1 MATAVQ
7 DKRAPGPSARPEPDA
22 AARRGILPVY
32 KPGEG
37 TVTRLGLF
45 VVLAAFVLYTAHHW
59 FYSWSFLRNTLLKYL
74 EYVGLGVLLNW
85 TLDPGPQRFLALTG
99 AGVVV
104 GGGLLLCYY
113 YLYVRPRSAEFLVQ
127 TDSEL
132 RKVTWPKISPWFK
145 METQVWG
152 ATYVVLIVVVLLALY
167 VFGVD
172 TILNFCAQWIF
183 YRE

>member
-7 DKRAPGPSARPEPDA
+7 DKRAPGPSPAAPDA
-22 AARRGILPVY
+22 SGRRGILPVY

-45 VVLAAFVLYTAHHW
+45 VVAGAFVLYTAHHW
-59 FYSWSFLRNTLLKYL
+59 FYNWSFLRNTLLKYL
-74 EYVGLGVLLNW
+74 EYIGLGVLLNW
-85 TLDPGPQRFLALTG
+85 TTDPGTQRVLSLAG
-99 AGVVV
+99 AGGVV

-113 YLYVRPRSAEFLVQ
+113 YLYVKPRSAEFLIQ

-152 ATYVVLIVVVLLALY
+152 ATYVVLVVVVVLALY

-172 TILNFCAQWIF
+172 TILNFLAQQVF